1 MTGGSQGGYMQRREF
16 ITLVGGAVATWPL
29 AAWAQNTNK
38 APRRIAFFPDLN
50 PVPLEYWR
58 ADMRVLGWI
67 EGQDFIVL
75 PSGIESGSRSPS
87 SEDAQRV
94 VANKPDLIFTV
105 STNYALAAQRAT
117 GSIPIVM
124 LTSGYPVEAGAVDSL
139 AKPGRNVTG
148 NTIYAETGVL
158 GKLLQL
164 LREAKPDIKRVGI
177 LWTYVIPAFPKEEIE
192 PAYAE
197 LNSAA
202 RSLNL
207 ELHIVEVANSDQVQ
221 AALAEIDEWKPG
233 GLLLTSFF
241 TGKAMSVVTQ
251 FAVDKGLPTIVDLDV
266 WIRIALPHPL
276 LCYGPI
282 FRELVQSA
290 VASGDKILRGS
301 SPGDLP
307 IQRPRRFELIVS
319 LKTAKAIGLDL
330 PPVLV
335 ARADRVID

>member
-1 MTGGSQGGYMQRREF
+1 MKRREF
-16 ITLVGGAVATWPL
+16 ITLVGGAAATWPL
-29 AAWAQNTNK
+29 AARAQNTNK
-38 APRRIAFFPDLN
+38 ALRRIAFLPDLY
-50 PVPLEYWR
+50 PAALEAWR

-67 EGQDFIVL
+67 EGQDFIVMQ
-75 PSGIESGSRSPS
+75 SGIEVGSRGPLD
-87 SEDAQRV
+87 EAAQRV
-94 VANKPDLIFTV
+94 VTNKPDLIFTN
-105 STNYALAAQRAT
+105 TTAYALALQRAT

-124 LTSGYPVEAGAVDSL
+124 LTSGYPVEAGAADSL

-148 NTIYAETGVL
+148 NAIYTETGVW
-158 GKLLQL
+158 GKMLQL

-241 TGKAMSVVTQ
+241 TDKARSVVMQ
-251 FAVDKGLPTIVDLDV
+251 FAVDKGLPTIVDFDV
-266 WIRIALPHPL
+266 WTRIAPLHPL

-282 FRELVQSA
+282 YRELVQNA
-290 VASGDKILRGS
+290 VASVDKILRGF

-335 ARADRVID
+335 ARADRVIE

>member
-1 MTGGSQGGYMQRREF
+1 MRRREF
-16 ITLVGGAVATWPL
+16 IGLAAAAAARPL
-29 AAWAQNTNK
+29 ASRAQNTNK
-38 APRRIAFFPDLN
+38 APKRIAFFPDLN
-50 PVPLEYWR
+50 QVTLEYWQ
-58 ADMRVLGWI
+58 ADMRALGWI

-75 PSGIESGSRSPS
+75 PSGIEPGSRNPS

-94 VANKPDLIFTV
+94 VGDKPDLIFV
-105 STNYALAAQRAT
+105 SAINYALAAQRAT

-124 LTSGYPVEAGAVDSL
+124 LTSGYPVEAGVADSL

-148 NTIYAETGVL
+148 NTIYAETGVW

-164 LREAKPDIKRVGI
+164 LHEAKPDIKRVGI

-192 PAYAE
+192 PGYAE

-207 ELHIVEVANSDQVQ
+207 ELHIVEVANSDQPQ

-233 GLLLTSFF
+233 GLLLTSYFSE
-241 TGKAMSVVTQ
+241 KARSVVMQ
-251 FAVDKGLPTIVDLDV
+251 FAVDKGLPTIVDVDV
-266 WIRIALPHPL
+266 WTRIAPPHPL

-282 FRELVQSA
+282 FRELVQNA
-290 VASGDKILRGS
+290 VASVDKILRGS

-307 IQRPRRFELIVS
+307 IQRPRRFELIVN

-335 ARADRVID
+335 ARADQVIE

>member
-1 MTGGSQGGYMQRREF
+1 MQRREF
-16 ITLVGGAVATWPL
+16 ITLVGGAAATWPL

-38 APRRIAFFPDLN
+38 ARRRIAFFPDLN
-50 PVPLEYWR
+50 PVALEYWQ

-75 PSGIESGSRSPS
+75 PSGIEAGSRNPS
-87 SEDAQRV
+87 SEDAQHV
-94 VANKPDLIFTV
+94 VANKPDLIFV
-105 STNYALAAQRAT
+105 ASTNYALAAQRAT

-124 LTSGYPVEAGAVDSL
+124 LTSGYPVEAGVAESL

-148 NTIYAETGVL
+148 NSIYAEMGVW

-192 PAYAE
+192 PGYAE

-207 ELHIVEVANSDQVQ
+207 ELHIVDVANSDQVQ
-221 AALAEIDEWKPG
+221 TALAEIEERNPE
-233 GLLLTSFF
+233 GLLLTSRFNV
-241 TGKAMSVVTQ
+241 KARSVVGQ
-251 FAVDKGLPTIVDLDV
+251 FAVDKGLPTIADFDWTRL
-266 WIRIALPHPL
+266 AQPYPL
-276 LCYGPI
+276 LTYGPMY
-282 FRELVQSA
+282 RELVQTA
-290 VASGDKILRGS
+290 VAFVDKILRGS
-301 SPGDLP
+301 RPGDLP
-307 IQRPRRFELIVS
+307 IQRPSRFELVVS

-330 PPVLV
+330 PLSLL
-335 ARADRVID
+335 ARADRVIE

>member
-1 MTGGSQGGYMQRREF
+1 MQRREF

-148 NTIYAETGVL
+148 NTIYAETAHECSL
-158 GKLLQL
+158 TTQC
-164 LREAKPDIKRVGI
+164 LRS
-177 LWTYVIPAFPKEEIE
+177 PAGRIE
-192 PAYAE
+192 SWRRGAG
-197 LNSAA
+197 S
-202 RSLNL
+202 RS
-207 ELHIVEVANSDQVQ
+207 
-221 AALAEIDEWKPG
+221 
-233 GLLLTSFF
+233 
-241 TGKAMSVVTQ
+241 
-251 FAVDKGLPTIVDLDV
+251 PTIV
-266 WIRIALPHPL
+266 RYAL
-276 LCYGPI
+276 
-282 FRELVQSA
+282 R
-290 VASGDKILRGS
+290 
-301 SPGDLP
+301 
-307 IQRPRRFELIVS
+307 
-319 LKTAKAIGLDL
+319 
-330 PPVLV
+330 
-335 ARADRVID
+335 

>member
-1 MTGGSQGGYMQRREF
+1 MQRRAF
-16 ITLVGGAVATWPL
+16 ITLIGGAAATWPL
-29 AAWAQNTNK
+29 GVRAQNTNK
-38 APRRIAFFPDLN
+38 APRRIAFLPDLY
-50 PVPLEYWR
+50 PAALEAWR
-58 ADMRVLGWI
+58 ADMRALGWI
-67 EGQDFIVL
+67 EGQDFIVMQ
-75 PSGIESGSRSPS
+75 SGIEIGSRSPLD
-87 SEDAQRV
+87 EAAQRV
-94 VANKPDLIFTV
+94 VANKPDLI
-105 STNYALAAQRAT
+105 STNTTAYALALQRAT

-124 LTSGYPVEAGAVDSL
+124 LTSGYPVEAGVADSL

-148 NTIYAETGVL
+148 NAIYTETGVW
-158 GKLLQL
+158 GKMLQL

-233 GLLLTSFF
+233 GLLLTSSF
-241 TGKAMSVVTQ
+241 TEKARSVVTQ
-251 FAVDKGLPTIVDLDV
+251 FAVDKGLPTIVDFDV
-266 WIRIALPHPL
+266 WTRFAPPHPL

-282 FRELVQSA
+282 YRELVQTA
-290 VASGDKILRGS
+290 VASVDKILRGS

-307 IQRPRRFELIVS
+307 IQRPRRFELIVN
-319 LKTAKAIGLDL
+319 LKTAKAIGIDL
-330 PPVLV
+330 PPMLL
-335 ARADRVID
+335 AQADRVIE

>member
-1 MTGGSQGGYMQRREF
+1 MRRREF
-16 ITLVGGAVATWPL
+16 IGLVGGAAAAWPL
-29 AAWAQNTNK
+29 ASRAQNINK
-38 APRRIAFFPDLN
+38 ALRRIAFFPDLN
-50 PVPLEYWR
+50 PLSLEYWR

-67 EGQDFIVL
+67 EGQDFILL
-75 PSGIESGSRSPS
+75 PSGIESGSRNPS

-148 NTIYAETGVL
+148 NTIYAETGVW

-192 PAYAE
+192 PGYAE

-221 AALAEIDEWKPG
+221 GALAEIAEWKPD
-233 GLLLTSFF
+233 GLLLTSFLNN
-241 TGKAMSVVTQ
+241 KSRSAVAQ
-251 FAVDKGLPTIVDLDV
+251 FSLDKRLPTIADFD
-266 WIRIALPHPL
+266 WSFAQPYPL
-276 LCYGPI
+276 LCYGAI
-282 FRELVQSA
+282 YRELVQNA
-290 VASGDKILRGS
+290 VASVDKILRGS

-307 IQRPRRFELIVS
+307 IRRPSRFELIVS
-319 LKTAKAIGLDL
+319 LKTANAIGLDL
-330 PPVLV
+330 PPLFV
-335 ARADRVID
+335 ARADRVIE